1 MAVAVAHGSQ
11 QKTPMMVAD
20 VGSRSHQAVAG
31 GGRQRQRQTIE
42 RAIERAEEMFAGEK
56 EGEREVGDAGCDQPQ
71 RTEVRRHEHQVAEP
85 GEWSP
90 PIPAC

>member
-1 MAVAVAHGSQ
+1 MA
-11 QKTPMMVAD
+11 AD

-31 GGRQRQRQTIE
+31 GGRQRQRQTSE
-42 RAIERAEEMFAGEK
+42 RALERAEEVFAGE
-56 EGEREVGDAGCDQPQ
+56 EGEREVGDAGRDQPR

>member
-1 MAVAVAHGSQ
+1 MMA
-11 QKTPMMVAD
+11 AD

-42 RAIERAEEMFAGEK
+42 RAIERVEEMLAEEEVGK
-56 EGEREVGDAGCDQPQ
+56 REVGDAGCDQPQ

-85 GEWSP
+85 GEWTP
-90 PIPAC
+90 PIRAC